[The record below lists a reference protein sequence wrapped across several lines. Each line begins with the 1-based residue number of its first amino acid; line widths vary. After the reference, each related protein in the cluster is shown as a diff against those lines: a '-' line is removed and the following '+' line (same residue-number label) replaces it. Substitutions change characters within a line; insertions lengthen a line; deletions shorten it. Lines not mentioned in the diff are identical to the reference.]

1 MIRGIFNNRAMR
13 TLGGAL
19 DGLAGRQNAI
29 SSNIANAETPG
40 YQRRTAPFE
49 QQLRAQLG
57 GGSVSMAATQPGH
70 IAKAS
75 TPRSTLRNTP
85 QGAEMLGTRNDANGV
100 DIEQEMTDLAETTI
114 RYYAVA
120 DVLKSK
126 IETLRQ
132 VIDRA

>member
-1 MIRGIFNNRAMR
+1 MIRSIFSNRAMR
-13 TLGGAL
+13 MLGGAL

-29 SSNIANAETPG
+29 SSNIANVETPG
-40 YQRRTAPFE
+40 YRRRTVPFE
-49 QQLRAQLG
+49 QQLRAQV
-57 GGSVSMAATQPGH
+57 GGSVQMAATQPGH
-70 IAKAS
+70 IAKAT
-75 TPRSTLRNTP
+75 TPRATLLDTP
-85 QGAEMLGTRNDANGV
+85 QAAEMLGGRNDANSV
-100 DIEQEMTDLAETTI
+100 DVEQEMTDLAETTI

>member
-1 MIRGIFNNRAMR
+1 MILGIFNNRAMR

-19 DGLAGRQNAI
+19 DGLTGRQNAI

-40 YQRRTAPFE
+40 YQRRTVPFE
-49 QQLRAQLG
+49 QQLQAQMG
-57 GGSVSMAATQPGH
+57 GAARMATTQPGH
-70 IAKAS
+70 IAKTS
-75 TPRSTLRNTP
+75 TPRATLLNTP
-85 QGAEMLGTRNDANGV
+85 QGAEMLGTRNDANSV